1 MAALTSIA
9 LAFFL
14 SLATEGAEGPVAQ
27 GMEATAPD
35 AAAVLLF
42 PAVILGGN
50 GPGGTE
56 AATFSSAL
64 ADALD
69 RAFTELSFRVSRSS
83 EALDQSE
90 GLPAEASSRALA
102 AGTRWAAVASVEV
115 ADKRIAYSF
124 RIYDATEIALVA
136 SAGFSAYAG
145 LTALPLMA
153 DSANAVASKTAA
165 YRSSVSRGVGV
176 PIQYRITVTSP
187 DEGASVSIGAAGAW
201 GSRPLGTIVGGALL
215 LPYIPFEKGTK
226 IVISLSEKGKAPIDI
241 PIELGEEETH
251 VAAPALRKLDKENL
265 LLGTGPG
272 RLLGLGITYRYY
284 TRPEWDFLFVN
295 ERIFAG
301 YDFGPNSIPL
311 LHCETWEGLGWYLL
325 FPPKSPFRLGAGVGW
340 GFLAS
345 FSSSASP
352 TSDNSVFWD
361 VAIIPIEAF
370 FEYRL
375 KSGPT
380 LWLSVRGAYS
390 INSSGL
396 LGRGWM
402 GNGQPDLSAGLL
414 WRR

>member
-215 LPYIPFEKGTK
+215 LPYIPFKKGTK

-241 PIELGEEETH
+241 PIELGE
-251 VAAPALRKLDKENL
+251 
-265 LLGTGPG
+265 
-272 RLLGLGITYRYY
+272 
-284 TRPEWDFLFVN
+284 
-295 ERIFAG
+295 
-301 YDFGPNSIPL
+301 
-311 LHCETWEGLGWYLL
+311 
-325 FPPKSPFRLGAGVGW
+325 
-340 GFLAS
+340 
-345 FSSSASP
+345 
-352 TSDNSVFWD
+352 
-361 VAIIPIEAF
+361 
-370 FEYRL
+370 
-375 KSGPT
+375 
-380 LWLSVRGAYS
+380 
-390 INSSGL
+390 
-396 LGRGWM
+396 
-402 GNGQPDLSAGLL
+402 
-414 WRR
+414 